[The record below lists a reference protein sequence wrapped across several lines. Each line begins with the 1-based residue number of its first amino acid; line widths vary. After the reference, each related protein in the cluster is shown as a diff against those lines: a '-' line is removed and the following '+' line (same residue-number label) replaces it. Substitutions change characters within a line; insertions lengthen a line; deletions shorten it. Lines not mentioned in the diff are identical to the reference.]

1 MKSSINLKRNE
12 MARIKTYEQDA
23 AVTLGDKV
31 IGTNT
36 DGTTYNYTLTSVSN
50 IFKQSNA
57 AGIGGQFT
65 WKFDQGDGNSAGSG
79 EMDGTFSGGD
89 FDFADLTAI
98 KVSKYTYENNTDLSN
113 ALSLLSGKAILLVD
127 VLNHNNYG
135 VYNTGTISQN
145 SSNNDLYDL
154 SLTYVSG
161 NGAMVDEKIYAV
173 TVNYPDGDTTYS
185 ISCVDGDATSQEKI
199 RLTNSSSATDDIV
212 LEAGAGLSIARSS
225 DTITHSIS
233 SIPNS
238 VLLTALSN
246 LESSSGA
253 ADENITIGTDSGD
266 TIIITGN
273 LQVSGTTTTVN
284 STTVSLNDHNIVLD
298 SGNSTSAVVDGAGWT
313 LEGGSGDDVTWM
325 WLASGTKMELKK
337 GSSYANAKMGD
348 IESTGDVTV
357 GDDIFMS
364 SATPTVYF
372 TDSDTGADTMIS
384 SDSSAGSF
392 VISADYNNESNTT
405 KIYFKCDGD
414 EVGHLRG
421 NNAYVGSLRLFPE
434 KNANTAQGI
443 FFGTETAGAY
453 DGSSDWSNIRVMSMD
468 ASSVL
473 HLYPGTGTTGAL
485 KIASSETGTV
495 TAAGDVDVTG
505 SVKCT
510 QNLRRT
516 VTAVTLSTNTATC
529 TLTAN
534 DNFSFT
540 LNNAANTINI
550 VAAAENVGQSGTIV
564 ATNPSSVGSFSVAQI
579 QGNGDAAEVLTPDGA
594 TISWPTNAN
603 GVNLISYYVA
613 ATDKILINF
622 IGNFTNP

>member
-1 MKSSINLKRNE
+1 

-79 EMDGTFSGGD
+79 EMDGTFSGG
-89 FDFADLTAI
+89 DFADLTAI

-337 GSSYANAKMGD
+337 GSSYANAKWV
-348 IESTGDVTV
+348 ILNQLVT
-357 GDDIFMS
+357 
-364 SATPTVYF
+364 
-372 TDSDTGADTMIS
+372 
-384 SDSSAGSF
+384 
-392 VISADYNNESNTT
+392 
-405 KIYFKCDGD
+405 
-414 EVGHLRG
+414 
-421 NNAYVGSLRLFPE
+421 
-434 KNANTAQGI
+434 
-443 FFGTETAGAY
+443 
-453 DGSSDWSNIRVMSMD
+453 
-468 ASSVL
+468 
-473 HLYPGTGTTGAL
+473 
-485 KIASSETGTV
+485 
-495 TAAGDVDVTG
+495 
-505 SVKCT
+505 
-510 QNLRRT
+510 
-516 VTAVTLSTNTATC
+516 
-529 TLTAN
+529 
-534 DNFSFT
+534 
-540 LNNAANTINI
+540 
-550 VAAAENVGQSGTIV
+550 
-564 ATNPSSVGSFSVAQI
+564 
-579 QGNGDAAEVLTPDGA
+579 
-594 TISWPTNAN
+594 
-603 GVNLISYYVA
+603 
-613 ATDKILINF
+613 
-622 IGNFTNP
+622 